1 MRQLVF
7 QAPGRVVV
15 ENRPTPV
22 PAADQLLVLTRW
34 SAISAGTEML
44 VYRGQWPH
52 GLPVDAT
59 IDALRGEFRY
69 PLTYGYAAV
78 GEVVAAGSAAEDAW
92 LGRRVFAFQ
101 PHRDHFC
108 ATPAEL
114 FPIPTD
120 LDDQT
125 ALLLPSME
133 TAVGLLQD
141 GRPLLGEKVVV
152 LGQGIVGLLT
162 TALLAR
168 FPLHSLLTVDCH
180 ARRRNTSLAM
190 GATASRDPGEPD
202 LLQQLGA
209 TPAGG
214 GKADLV
220 YELSGNPAAL
230 DQAIAL
236 ARFSGRLVIGSWYGE
251 KPATVDLGSWF
262 HRGRLQLISSQVSS
276 IEPELAGRWQAAR
289 RLELAWTMLRLIQPA
304 GCITHRFPLPEA
316 AAAYALIDRSPG
328 ETIQVVLDHGQD
340 RQ

>member
-15 ENRPTPV
+15 ENRQTPV
-22 PAADQLLVLTRW
+22 PAADQLLVRTRW
-34 SAISAGTEML
+34 SAISPGTEML
-44 VYRGQWPH
+44 VFRGQWPH
-52 GLPVDAT
+52 GVPVDAS
-59 IDALRGEFRY
+59 IKALRGEFRY
-69 PLTYGYAAV
+69 PLVYGYAAV
-78 GEVVAAGSAAEDAW
+78 GQVVASGSAAGDAW

-101 PHRDHFC
+101 PHQDHFC

-114 FPIPTD
+114 FSIPAD

-141 GRPLLGEKVVV
+141 GRPLLGEKVAV

-168 FPLHSLLTVDCH
+168 FPLHSLLTLDCH
-180 ARRRNTSLAM
+180 PRRRKASLAI
-190 GATASRDPGEPD
+190 GATDSRDPGAPD
-202 LLQQLGA
+202 LLQLLGA
-209 TPAGG
+209 TPAAGG
-214 GKADLV
+214 EIDLV

-230 DQAIAL
+230 NQAIAL
-236 ARFSGRLVIGSWYGE
+236 ARFSGRVVIGSWYGE

-276 IEPELAGRWQAAR
+276 IGPELAGRWQQAR

-304 GCITHRFPLPEA
+304 GCITQRFPLDEA
-316 AAAYALIDRSPG
+316 AAAYALLDRFPE
-328 ETIQVVLDHGQD
+328 ETIQVVLDHGED